1 MTESTE
7 HEQDDVVDGEIIED
21 TGTAAEKI
29 LGTLRMLS
37 TPDEDAGELQLMLA
51 TVCMGLERSISE
63 ALHEQQQTGELD
75 EFVLAL
81 TRFLATHRSSGAR
94 QLLVV
99 EMPRHQNI
107 PAGTRLHLLDEA
119 AEAAASATSPL

>member
-1 MTESTE
+1 MTDETIDQE
-7 HEQDDVVDGEIIED
+7 HQHAGE
-21 TGTAAEKI
+21 GTAAEKI
-29 LGTLRMLS
+29 LATLRMLS
-37 TPDEDAGELQLMLA
+37 SPDEDAGELQLMLA
-51 TVCMGLERSISE
+51 TVCMGLERNITE
-63 ALHEQQQTGELD
+63 ALHAQQETGELD

-81 TRFLATHRSSGAR
+81 TRFLATHRSSSAR

-99 EMPRHQNI
+99 EMPRHPNI